1 MPKVNTGTAN
11 KNDKDNHH
19 HHEDPGLPQDIEP
32 VDIEKLKFD

>member
-1 MPKVNTGTAN
+1 MPKVNSGTAN
-11 KNDKDNHH
+11 KNDKDL